1 MNFVPK
7 ERSQK
12 TIKKLLDKIRE
23 RSERELQEM
32 ENERKKKLKN
42 RECCFCMG
50 IS

>member
-42 RECCFCMG
+42 IEKQ
-50 IS
+50 